1 MRDQENKSAMCK
13 TNEKPISRIQGTL
26 PINKKEK
33 SLQKK
38 MDKGCEQQFIE
49 GVNLNNQQTYK
60 EMLKLSNIQRNAT

>member
-13 TNEKPISRIQGTL
+13 TNETSICRIQGTL

-33 SLQKK
+33 SLYKK

-49 GVNLNNQQTYK
+49 GVYPK
-60 EMLKLSNIQRNAT
+60 